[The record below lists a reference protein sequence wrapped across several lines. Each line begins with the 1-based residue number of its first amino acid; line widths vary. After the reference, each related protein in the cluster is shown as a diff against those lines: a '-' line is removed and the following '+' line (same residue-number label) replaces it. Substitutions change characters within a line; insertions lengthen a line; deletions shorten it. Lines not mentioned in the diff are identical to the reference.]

1 MEERRREKK
10 CGKEKWKG
18 KEEERGDEEREK
30 NGSPLIP
37 FLCTP
42 LLKLNSR

>member
-18 KEEERGDEEREK
+18 KEEERGDKEREK
-30 NGSPLIP
+30 NCSPLIP